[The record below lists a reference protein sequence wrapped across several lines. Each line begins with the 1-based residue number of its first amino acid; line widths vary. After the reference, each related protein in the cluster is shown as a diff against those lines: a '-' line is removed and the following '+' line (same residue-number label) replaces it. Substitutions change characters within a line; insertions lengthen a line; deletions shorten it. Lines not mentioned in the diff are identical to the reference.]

1 MTIYLVNMA
10 LLVGW
15 GILLIRHEIPS
26 RRAWFV
32 SFATIQW
39 IVLSGF
45 RDVTV
50 GADTAQYKALFLQS
64 QTLPLGAFTDRF
76 FEIVFTES
84 EDPGFY
90 LFQRLIQY
98 VITDYQVYLV
108 LIAMIFMIPLGYFI
122 YKYSSEPLIS
132 FLLFSVLFYEFFAVT
147 GLRQTVATALVVLVG
162 YHFVRARKLG
172 WFLLLVCIAMTIHK
186 SSLIFV
192 PFYFLANKQLTKA
205 YLMTMFGV
213 IVGLFVF
220 RNPFFDLLVQVS
232 GYDTYSAMDGAG
244 AVNFSLMLLSVLF
257 VALWRKE
264 QILANNPSAIH
275 FFNALLLAAC
285 LLPLTFLNPSM
296 MRLVQYFSLFLL
308 LMIPEIVGT
317 FERRERLVVYY
328 SAVMLLG
335 LLFIRE
341 APVYSFFW

>member
-1 MTIYLVNMA
+1 MA

-15 GILLIRHEIPS
+15 GMLLIRHEIPS

-213 IVGLFVF
+213 VLGLFVF
-220 RNPFFDLLVQVS
+220 RNPFFELLVQVS
-232 GYDTYSAMDGAG
+232 GYETYSAMEGAG

-257 VALWRKE
+257 VALWRKD

>member
-15 GILLIRHEIPS
+15 GMLLIRHEIPS

-162 YHFVRARKLG
+162 YHFVRAGKLG

-257 VALWRKE
+257 VALWRKD

>member
-15 GILLIRHEIPS
+15 GLLLIRHEIPS

-213 IVGLFVF
+213 VIGLFAF
-220 RNPFFDLLVQVS
+220 RNSFFDLLVQVS
-232 GYDTYSAMDGAG
+232 GYETYSAMEGAG

-257 VALWRKE
+257 MALWRKD

>member
-15 GILLIRHEIPS
+15 GLLLIRNEIPS

-98 VITDYQVYLV
+98 AITDYQVYLV

-220 RNPFFDLLVQVS
+220 RNSFFDLLVQVS

-257 VALWRKE
+257 MALWRKN

>member
-15 GILLIRHEIPS
+15 GMLLIRHEIPS

-64 QTLPLGAFTDRF
+64 QMLPLGAFTDRF

>member
-15 GILLIRHEIPS
+15 GLLLIRHEIPS

-213 IVGLFVF
+213 VIGLFVF
-220 RNPFFDLLVQVS
+220 RNSFFDLLVQVS
-232 GYDTYSAMDGAG
+232 GYETYSAMEGAG

-257 VALWRKE
+257 VALWRKD

>member
-1 MTIYLVNMA
+1 MTIYLVNMV

-15 GILLIRHEIPS
+15 ALLLMRHDIPS
-26 RRAWFV
+26 RRGWFV

-39 IVLSGF
+39 IVLSGL
-45 RDVTV
+45 RDISV
-50 GADTAQYKALFLQS
+50 GDDTAQYKALFLQS
-64 QTLPLGAFTDRF
+64 QALPLHAFTDRF
-76 FEIVFTES
+76 FQILFTES
-84 EDPGFY
+84 EDPGYY
-90 LFQRLIQY
+90 LFQRLLQY

-108 LIAMIFMIPLGYFI
+108 IVAMIFMIPLGYFI
-122 YKYSSEPLIS
+122 YKYSSEALIS

-147 GLRQTVATALVVLVG
+147 GLRQTIATALVVLVG

-172 WFLLLVCIAMTIHK
+172 WFLLIVFVAMTIHK
-186 SSLIFV
+186 SALIFL

-205 YLMTMFGV
+205 YVMTMFGV
-213 IVGLFVF
+213 IIGLFLF
-220 RNPFFDLLVQVS
+220 RNTFFDLLVQVS

-244 AVNFSLMLLSVLF
+244 AVNFSIMLITVLI
-257 VALWRKE
+257 VALWRRDV
-264 QILANNPSAIH
+264 ILQHNPSAIH

-335 LLFIRE
+335 LLFVRE

>member
-10 LLVGW
+10 LLIGW
-15 GILLIRHEIPS
+15 GMLLIRHEIPS

-213 IVGLFVF
+213 VLGLFVF
-220 RNPFFDLLVQVS
+220 RNPFFELLVQVS
-232 GYDTYSAMDGAG
+232 GYETYSAMEGAG

-257 VALWRKE
+257 VALWRKD

>member
-15 GILLIRHEIPS
+15 GLLLIRHEIPS

-192 PFYFLANKQLTKA
+192 PFYFIANKQLTKA

-220 RNPFFDLLVQVS
+220 RNPFFDLLVQMS

-257 VALWRKE
+257 VALWRKD
-264 QILANNPSAIH
+264 QILAKNPSAIH

>member
-15 GILLIRHEIPS
+15 GLLLIRHEIPR

-213 IVGLFVF
+213 VIGLFAF
-220 RNPFFDLLVQVS
+220 RNSFFDLLVQVS
-232 GYDTYSAMDGAG
+232 GYETYSAMEGAG

-257 VALWRKE
+257 VALWRKD

-335 LLFIRE
+335 RLFIRE

>member
-15 GILLIRHEIPS
+15 GLLLIRNEIPS

-98 VITDYQVYLV
+98 AITDYQVYLV

-257 VALWRKE
+257 VALWRKD

>member
-15 GILLIRHEIPS
+15 GLLLIRHEIPS

-220 RNPFFDLLVQVS
+220 RNSFFDLLVQVS
-232 GYDTYSAMDGAG
+232 GYETYSAMEGAG

-257 VALWRKE
+257 VALWRKD

>member
-15 GILLIRHEIPS
+15 GMLLIRHEIPS

-162 YHFVRARKLG
+162 YHFVRVRKLG

-257 VALWRKE
+257 VALWRKD

>member
-1 MTIYLVNMA
+1 MA

-15 GILLIRHEIPS
+15 GMLLIRHEIPS

-257 VALWRKE
+257 VALWRKD

>member
-1 MTIYLVNMA
+1 
-10 LLVGW
+10 
-15 GILLIRHEIPS
+15 
-26 RRAWFV
+26 
-32 SFATIQW
+32 
-39 IVLSGF
+39 
-45 RDVTV
+45 
-50 GADTAQYKALFLQS
+50 
-64 QTLPLGAFTDRF
+64 
-76 FEIVFTES
+76 
-84 EDPGFY
+84 
-90 LFQRLIQY
+90 
-98 VITDYQVYLV
+98 VYLV

-257 VALWRKE
+257 VALWRKD

>member
-15 GILLIRHEIPS
+15 GLLLIRHEIPS

-213 IVGLFVF
+213 VIGLFVF
-220 RNPFFDLLVQVS
+220 RNSFFDLLVQVS
-232 GYDTYSAMDGAG
+232 GYETYSAMEGAG

-257 VALWRKE
+257 IALWRKD

>member
-15 GILLIRHEIPS
+15 GLLLIRHEIPS

-213 IVGLFVF
+213 VIGLFVF
-220 RNPFFDLLVQVS
+220 RNSFFDLLVQVS
-232 GYDTYSAMDGAG
+232 GYETYSAMEGAG

-257 VALWRKE
+257 MALWRKD

>member
-15 GILLIRHEIPS
+15 GMLLIRHEIPS

-257 VALWRKE
+257 VALWRKD

>member
-15 GILLIRHEIPS
+15 GLLLIRHEIPS

-108 LIAMIFMIPLGYFI
+108 LSAMIFMIPLGYFI

-213 IVGLFVF
+213 VIGLFVF
-220 RNPFFDLLVQVS
+220 RNSFFDLLVQVS
-232 GYDTYSAMDGAG
+232 GYETYSAMEGAG

-257 VALWRKE
+257 MALWRKD

>member
-15 GILLIRHEIPS
+15 GMLLIRHEIPS

>member
-15 GILLIRHEIPS
+15 GMLLIRHEIPC

-205 YLMTMFGV
+205 YVMTMFGV

-257 VALWRKE
+257 VALWRKD

>member
-15 GILLIRHEIPS
+15 GMLLIRHEIPS

-213 IVGLFVF
+213 VLGLFVF
-220 RNPFFDLLVQVS
+220 RNPFFELLVQVS
-232 GYDTYSAMDGAG
+232 GYETYSAMEGAG

-257 VALWRKE
+257 VALWRKD